1 MMLVLEHVLLI
12 CAIITSDT
20 KLKSILILMIVL
32 LNQVGMEQSL
42 KI

>member
-1 MMLVLEHVLLI
+1 MMLALERVLLI
-12 CAIITSDT
+12 CAIITSGT